1 LTSLKLATGPRA
13 SQQLLCVPPQ
23 DRLPH
28 RLFRHRS
35 RSWKTWSLYLIT
47 RRKPIPPLFLAAS
60 RRSAS
65 PRDTRNLS
73 SDDEIPEAYDD
84 HSSSKMSAY
93 HPPSRPLSVAIPDGL
108 HPHAHAHFY
117 PSRPSL
123 DDILSNTSAPP
134 WTLSAFMAYL
144 SQNHCLETLEFT
156 MDAKRYRQHYEKM
169 LSKNGG
175 QCVAG
180 DDAAYVL
187 SLWHRLMQAYIRA
200 NGPREV
206 NLPSEVRDELLA
218 HDGLSLPPH
227 PDALNAASDKVHELM
242 EESVLVPFLNSLC
255 PQSNHAD
262 SNASST
268 EDLVSS
274 SFEDRRLF
282 RSRNKKNNRRR
293 RSPNSGSPP
302 LSAQTSTVGFSSPIA
317 VPNRASAPNAIT
329 QFARSLS
336 QSASRN
342 AASPPASHSPP
353 RPLSIINA
361 PAMWQAG
368 PTSDS
373 VTPDTPDAPAGEE
386 VTLAQML
393 ASPAD
398 DTKPSL
404 VEPMTPPRT
413 PPAGDISMAGGTSP
427 VLGGAVGATRSANPW
442 KKMRYSFTWRKKSDQ
457 NHDLD
462 GP

>member
-1 LTSLKLATGPRA
+1 MPST
-13 SQQLLCVPPQ
+13 

-28 RLFRHRS
+28 RLFRRRS
-35 RSWKTWSLYLIT
+35 RSWKTWTLYLIT

-65 PRDTRNLS
+65 PRDNRDFS
-73 SDDEIPEAYDD
+73 SDDSIPEAYDD
-84 HSSSKMSAY
+84 KFSTMSSY

-117 PSRPSL
+117 PTRPSL
-123 DDILSNTSAPP
+123 DEILSNTSSPP

-156 MDAKRYRQHYEKM
+156 MDAKRYRQHYDKM
-169 LSKNGG
+169 LSKSGG
-175 QCVAG
+175 SCVPG
-180 DDAAYVL
+180 DDAAYIL
-187 SLWHRLMQAYIRA
+187 SLWHRLMQAYIRP

-206 NLPSEVRDELLA
+206 NLPSKVRDELLA
-218 HDGLSLPPH
+218 HDGLPLPPH
-227 PDALNAASDKVHELM
+227 PDALNAASAKVHELM
-242 EESVLVPFLNSLC
+242 EESVLVPFLNSVC
-255 PQSNHAD
+255 PQSNHPD

-282 RSRNKKNNRRR
+282 RNRTKKNNRRR

-353 RPLSIINA
+353 RPLSIVNA
-361 PAMWQAG
+361 PAAAWQTG
-368 PTSDS
+368 PTSASTSDS
-373 VTPDTPDAPAGEE
+373 ATPESPDDAALGEE

-398 DTKPSL
+398 ETKPPP